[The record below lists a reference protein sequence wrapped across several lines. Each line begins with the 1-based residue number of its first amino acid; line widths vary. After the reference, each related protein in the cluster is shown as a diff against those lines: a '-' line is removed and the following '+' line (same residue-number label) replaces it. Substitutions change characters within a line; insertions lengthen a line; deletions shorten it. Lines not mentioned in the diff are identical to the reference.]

1 VTVATI
7 YPKGGVLYA
16 RIKVDGRWRGFAL
29 GVPVGKERE
38 AQETARHLEARFGIA
53 DELGAEPGAPLTL
66 RQWSA
71 KWLADKRRGKADA
84 ESHLD
89 THILPALGAVPLD
102 DLRTPAIR
110 KWARRLSD
118 VEARRQSDE
127 AKVRT
132 LAPRTVRN
140 VVGTLHAC
148 LRAAVAE
155 GLIAANPVVLLPDD
169 LPAKADADPEWRASA
184 VFTRG
189 ELETLISDERI
200 PADRRTLYALLGLAG
215 LRFGEAAA
223 LRCRHH
229 DGTLQPLGRL
239 LVATSFRT
247 PGRLVKGT
255 KTGAVRAVPVHPTLA
270 AVLATWRPAKAD
282 PDALLIPSRE
292 GVERS
297 VSHGLK
303 RFHQD
308 CAKVGI
314 RERRLHDLRRTF
326 ISLCR
331 DDGASRDVLR
341 WVTHAP
347 PKEAFDTYTSFAWP
361 TVCAEVARLRVGL
374 KTGEVVSLA
383 ERRKG

>member
-1 VTVATI
+1 VASI
-7 YPKGGVLYA
+7 YPKGAVLYA
-16 RIKVDGRWRGFAL
+16 RIKVGGKWKAYSTGL
-29 GVPVGKERE
+29 PVGRERE
-38 AQETARHLEARFGIA
+38 AREVARQLQARL
-53 DELGAEPGAPLTL
+53 DVGAEVGADPGAPLTL

-71 KWLADKRRGKADA
+71 KWLADKRRGKDDA

-110 KWARRLSD
+110 KWARGLSR
-118 VEARRQSDE
+118 VEARRQSE
-127 AKVRT
+127 KAKART

-189 ELETLISDERI
+189 EVETLISDERI
-200 PADRRTLYALLGLAG
+200 PADRRTLYALLALAG

-223 LRCRHH
+223 LRWRHY
-229 DGTLQPLGRL
+229 DGALEPLGRL

-247 PGRLVKGT
+247 PGRKVKGT
-255 KTGAVRAVPVHPTLA
+255 KTGATRHVPVHPTLA
-270 AVLATWRPAKAD
+270 KVLATWRPARAD
-282 PDALLIPSRE
+282 PDALLVPSRE
-292 GVERS
+292 GRERS

-308 CAKVGI
+308 CARVGI
-314 RERRLHDLRRTF
+314 RARRLHDLRRTF

-331 DDGASRDVLR
+331 DDGANRDVLR

-347 PKEAFDTYTSFAWP
+347 PREAFDTYTTFAWG

-383 ERRKG
+383 ERRRG